1 MALWRRRSSL
11 QVAESTW
18 RSWEMRFMS
27 HSFEKLKIQEVNT
40 IWMFSTSS
48 RLRALHV
55 NEHLRTILP
64 LLQINFYKKNA
75 NVSNKYLWTWM
86 RLLMRD
92 HQMDQTYNLVE
103 STKSCREE
111 KGVLFIN
118 CHGQLMSARRR
129 LPSQPPFVQV
139 VIRKER

>member
-48 RLRALHV
+48 CLRTLHV

-92 HQMDQTYNLVE
+92 HQMDQTYNLNPQRAVE
-103 STKSCREE
+103 KR
-111 KGVLFIN
+111 KGFCLLIVMDSWWALGGGSL
-118 CHGQLMSARRR
+118 HS
-129 LPSQPPFVQV
+129 LPLC
-139 VIRKER
+139 KWW